1 MPRRA
6 LVQHRPW
13 LLLSLAAAIAY
24 PFMDGTAWEGVWS
37 MVVKASAVGFL
48 ALYAA
53 QRTKGLRAGLFVL
66 ALALG
71 ALGDAAI
78 EISFVAGGA
87 AFLASHLVAILF
99 YRRYM
104 RPEPSVARTWGTA
117 LLFLAVPLVSWGL
130 SGEWTVAVYAVGLGG
145 MAMAAWLSLFPQ
157 WRVGLGALLFVFSDW
172 LIFSRMGPIDLA
184 PLPDLL
190 VWPTYYVG
198 QLLIATGVVQALR
211 RFRR

>member
-13 LLLSLAAAIAY
+13 LALSLLAGIAY
-24 PFMDGTAWEGVWS
+24 PLLGETALGGVWL
-37 MVVKASAVGFL
+37 MAIKASAVGFL

-53 QRTKGLRAGLFVL
+53 NRTKGLRAGLFVA
-66 ALALG
+66 ALALS

-78 EISFVAGGA
+78 ELSLISGGA
-87 AFLASHLVAILF
+87 LFAASHVAAILF
-99 YRRYM
+99 YRRHL
-104 RPEPSVARTWGTA
+104 RIEPSVARRWATL
-117 LLFLAVPLVSWGL
+117 LLFLAVPAGCFLL
-130 SGEWTVAVYAVGLGG
+130 SGDWTIAVYGVALGG

-172 LIFSRMGPIDLA
+172 LIFSRLGPLDLA

-190 VWPTYYVG
+190 IWPTYYVG
-198 QLLIATGVVQALR
+198 QLLIATGVVQTLR

>member
-1 MPRRA
+1 MPRSA

-13 LLLSLAAAIAY
+13 LVLSLIAGIAF
-24 PFMDGTAWEGVWS
+24 PLLGQTALGGLWL
-37 MVVKASAVGFL
+37 MLIKASAVGFL

-53 QRTKGLRAGLFVL
+53 QRTRGLRAGLFVL

-78 EISFVAGGA
+78 ELWFTAGGA
-87 AFLASHLVAILF
+87 AFLASHVAAIFF
-99 YRRYM
+99 YRRYL
-104 RPEPSVARTWGTA
+104 RPEPSARRRWFALA
-117 LLFLAVPLVSWGL
+117 LLLVTPLVSWWL
-130 SGEWTVAVYAVGLGG
+130 SGEWTVALYALGLGG
-145 MAMAAWLSLFPQ
+145 MAAAAWLSLFPP

-172 LIFSRMGPIDLA
+172 LIFSRLGPFDLA

-190 VWPTYYVG
+190 IWPTYYLG
-198 QLLIATGVVQALR
+198 QFLIATGVVQTLR